1 MPLVQQGVHE
11 VRRLIV
17 LSAVAGVA
25 VLGTQTS
32 GASAE
37 PTTETQGCQVVAS
50 KYLSEDAAGHH
61 GVQNAASRTG
71 GEGPCGFGNPPGHD

>member
-1 MPLVQQGVHE
+1 MK
-11 VRRLIV
+11 RLIA
-17 LSAVAGVA
+17 LSAVTGVA
-25 VLGTQTS
+25 ALATPVS

-37 PTTETQGCQVVAS
+37 PTTDTQGCQVVAN
-50 KYLSEDAAGHH
+50 KYLTEDAPGHE